1 VRLFVALVPDATVTA
16 AVDALLP
23 VALAGTGWRAVDPG
37 RRHVTLRFLA
47 DADPAAT
54 AGALRRDVAGLPAP
68 TLHTAGAGVFGTA
81 LWLGVGV
88 GVGVANTDADAG
100 GWARLLRAVG
110 TDPDS
115 HVAHL
120 TVARG
125 RDGTVPEIL
134 AGHRGP
140 SWTPGEVLLLASGTP
155 YRVVEEFPLV
165 GGGARPGG
173 ETGGHGT
180 VGHPG

>member
-1 VRLFVALVPDATVTA
+1 MRLFVALVPDAAVTA
-16 AVDALLP
+16 AVDAARCP
-23 VALAGTGWRAVDPG
+23 PRCPAPGWRAVAPA

-54 AGALRRDVAGLPAP
+54 AGALRRDLAGLPAP

-81 LWLGVGV
+81 LWLGRSSP
-88 GVGVANTDADAG
+88 ADPA
-100 GWARLLRAVG
+100 GWARLLRAAG
-110 TDPDS
+110 ADPDS

-125 RDGTVPEIL
+125 RGRPTVPADL

-140 SWTPGEVLLLASGTP
+140 SWTPGEVRARRERDAVPGRGAVPAGGRGCPTGRGDGRPRHRRTP
-155 YRVVEEFPLV
+155 RVDWS
-165 GGGARPGG
+165 
-173 ETGGHGT
+173 
-180 VGHPG
+180 

>member
-1 VRLFVALVPDATVTA
+1 VRLFVALVPDAAVTA

-23 VALAGTGWRAVDPG
+23 AALAGTGWRAVDPE

-47 DADPAAT
+47 DADPVAT
-54 AGALRRDVAGLPAP
+54 AGALRRDLAGLPAP

-81 LWLGVGV
+81 LWLGVGGLGV
-88 GVGVANTDADAG
+88 GVGVAE
-100 GWARLLRAVG
+100 GWARLLRAAG
-110 TDPDS
+110 ADPDS

-125 RDGTVPEIL
+125 RDGTVPETL

-140 SWTPGEVLLLASGTP
+140 SWTPGEVLLVASGTP

-165 GGGARPGG
+165 GGGARAGG
-173 ETGGHGT
+173 MTGGHGT
-180 VGHPG
+180 VGPPG

>member
-1 VRLFVALVPDATVTA
+1 MRLFVALVPDAAVTA

-23 VALAGTGWRAVDPG
+23 AALSGTGWRAVAPG

-54 AGALRRDVAGLPAP
+54 AGALRRDLAGLPAP
-68 TLHTAGAGVFGTA
+68 TLRTAGAGVFGTA

-88 GVGVANTDADAG
+88 ADAE
-100 GWARLLRAVG
+100 GWARLLRAAG

-125 RDGTVPEIL
+125 RDGTVPETL

-140 SWTPGEVLLLASGTP
+140 SWTPGEVLLVASGAP

-165 GGGARPGG
+165 GGGARPGDG
-173 ETGGHGT
+173 TGGDEA
-180 VGHPG
+180 VGPPG